1 MRKNFGENNGKAK
14 LTVEAVKVIRHLL
27 RCGHTGKEISEV
39 YGLSKSLVSA
49 IRTNKVWNAEEELM
63 VIDKNKFKARK
74 FSDEDVKTIVEEIT
88 FLLDGGYRRED
99 KDQIVRGLEVALES
113 VAPECWKRWALTPQ
127 KFVIQ
132 EIYAMGG
139 AA

>member
-1 MRKNFGENNGKAK
+1 MSKSFGENNGKAK

-27 RCGHTGKEISEV
+27 RSGYQGKEISEV

-49 IRTNKVWNAEEELM
+49 IRTGKVWNAEEELM
-63 VIDKNKFKARK
+63 VMDKNKFKGRP

-99 KDQIVRGLEVALES
+99 KEQIVRGLEVALES